1 MTSVLSFLLG
11 LLIGAI
17 IATVYLV
24 NRYQGISNLL
34 DDKLFVNNLLEEQIK
49 ENQAKKSKKYYR
61 RNSYKKRVSKATK
74 A

>member
-34 DDKLFVNNLLEEQIK
+34 DDKLFVNNLLKEQIK